1 MIRNLRISAV
11 VPCFNEEGGI
21 RQVILRMPVRVDEI
35 VVADNR
41 STDRTAEVARSMGAR
56 VIPVETRGYGAA
68 LAGGFAAAT
77 GDVIVSLDGDA
88 TYPPEEIPRL
98 VGQLEDRQWDFLSA
112 CRFPLAEPSAMSGTN
127 QLGNWILTQATRVLY
142 WRSIRDSQSGMWVFR
157 RSILPRLKLTSPG
170 MAFSEEIKIEA
181 ILRGLRFGE
190 VHIPYGERVGTVKLQ
205 KWRDG
210 FHNLWFLVRKRV
222 GWV

>member
-98 VGQLEDRQWDFLSA
+98 VGAAGRSPMGLPLGVPVSARRTFGDEWHQPARELGPDPGDARALLALDPRQPVGHVGVSQVDPPPAQADLARDGVQRGNQDRSDPNGPAL
-112 CRFPLAEPSAMSGTN
+112 
-127 QLGNWILTQATRVLY
+127 
-142 WRSIRDSQSGMWVFR
+142 R
-157 RSILPRLKLTSPG
+157 RSAHSLRRAG
-170 MAFSEEIKIEA
+170 RHGEA
-181 ILRGLRFGE
+181 PE
-190 VHIPYGERVGTVKLQ
+190 VAG
-205 KWRDG
+205 
-210 FHNLWFLVRKRV
+210 
-222 GWV
+222 